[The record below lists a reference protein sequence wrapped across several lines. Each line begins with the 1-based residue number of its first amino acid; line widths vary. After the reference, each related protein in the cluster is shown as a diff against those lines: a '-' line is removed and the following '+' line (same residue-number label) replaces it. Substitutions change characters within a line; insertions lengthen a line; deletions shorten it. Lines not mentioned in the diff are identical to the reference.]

1 MSTPETTLPPPQ
13 QARPAPRR
21 GLSSRASWLTI
32 AAQMMS
38 ADFLK
43 LRKKRGTVTW
53 ALLLAIAPLVIYFI
67 VAGVQHSSN
76 PAEHP
81 PAGGVNGYTDAL
93 RLVGAIFG
101 PLAAILVGAEAGAGD
116 VAVGVF
122 RDLVATGRSRLALFA
137 TRVPAAI
144 ALSWIV
150 TGAAYAVLVIG
161 IYALAAGSPT
171 PSASEMLDGFG
182 FALLSTG
189 VICAIAVGFGAVTA
203 SRPATLT
210 ALIGWQLIASPI
222 LANIS
227 SLGNSRK
234 LILSQ
239 ATFQFSPIKLTGG
252 HGAQVVNMATGT
264 ALAVLAAWL
273 IVFLAL
279 GAWRTRTM
287 DA

>member
-1 MSTPETTLPPPQ
+1 MSAPDTTLPPAQ
-13 QARPAPRR
+13 QARPAPPR
-21 GLSSRASWLTI
+21 GVSSRASWLTI
-32 AAQMMS
+32 AAQMTS
-38 ADFLK
+38 ADLLK
-43 LRKKRGTVTW
+43 LRKKRGTVIW
-53 ALLLAIAPLVIYFI
+53 SLLVAIAPLVIFF
-67 VAGVQHSSN
+67 VVRAVQHSSN
-76 PAEHP
+76 PVANP
-81 PAGGVNGYTDAL
+81 PAGGVDCYPDAL
-93 RLVGAIFG
+93 RLVGATFA
-101 PLAAILVGAEAGAGD
+101 PLAAILIGAEAGAGD
-116 VAVGVF
+116 VAAGVF

-161 IYALAAGSPT
+161 VYALAAGSPT
-171 PSASEMLDGFG
+171 PSASDMLEGFG
-182 FALLSTG
+182 FSLLSAG
-189 VICAIAVGFGAVTA
+189 VTCAIAVGLGAATA

-222 LANIS
+222 IANIS
-227 SLGNSRK
+227 SLGSSRK

-239 ATFQFSPIKLTGG
+239 ATFHFSPITLTGG
-252 HGAQVVNMATGT
+252 HGAQVVSMATGT
-264 ALAVLAAWL
+264 AVAVLAVWL

>member
-1 MSTPETTLPPPQ
+1 MSTRETTLPAPRH
-13 QARPAPRR
+13 ARPAPPR
-21 GLSSRASWLTI
+21 GVGARAAWLTI
-32 AAQMMS
+32 AAQMTS

-43 LRKKRGTVTW
+43 LRKKRGTVIW
-53 ALLLAIAPLVIYFI
+53 AVLLASAPLVIYFI
-67 VAGVQHSSN
+67 VAAVQHSSN
-76 PAEHP
+76 PAQHP

-101 PLAAILVGAEAGAGD
+101 PLAAILIGAEAGAGD

-144 ALSWIV
+144 TLSWIV

-171 PSASEMLDGFG
+171 PSASDMLDGFG
-182 FALLSTG
+182 FSLLSTA
-189 VICAIAVGFGAVTA
+189 VICAVAVGLGAATA

-227 SLGNSRK
+227 SLGSSRK

-239 ATFQFSPIKLTGG
+239 AAFQFSPIKLTGG

-264 ALAVLAAWL
+264 ALAVLAVWL
-273 IVFLAL
+273 IVFLGL

>member
-1 MSTPETTLPPPQ
+1 
-13 QARPAPRR
+13 
-21 GLSSRASWLTI
+21 
-32 AAQMMS
+32 MMS

-43 LRKKRGTVTW
+43 LRKKRGTVIW
-53 ALLLAIAPLVIYFI
+53 SLVLAIAPLVIYFI
-67 VAGVQHSSN
+67 VRAVQHSSN
-76 PAEHP
+76 PVANP
-81 PAGGVNGYTDAL
+81 PAGGVNGYVDAL

-150 TGAAYAVLVIG
+150 TSAAYALLVIG
-161 IYALAAGSPT
+161 VSALADGSPT

-182 FALLSTG
+182 FSLLSTG
-189 VICAIAVGFGAVTA
+189 VICAIAVALGAVTA

-239 ATFQFSPIKLTGG
+239 AMFQFSPIKLTGG
-252 HGAQVVNMATGT
+252 RGAQVVNMPTAT
-264 ALAVLAAWL
+264 ALAVLAVWL